1 MLDLQND
8 YQFEK
13 QKLEKEKLEWSKI
26 QKEQE
31 LCLKQESNILI
42 NLQETIL
49 NSKIPKLE
57 KGLSNSTN
65 ISELESL
72 KLLYEN
78 KLKDL
83 SHQKKL
89 LDEEQLLF
97 NKYKNETNDLLNKQL
112 QDLNTKSGQQELK
125 KREISAKIEE
135 LEEKEKKIIKKSR
148 KFEKNKNELTEL
160 FNEVNKKEFEN
171 KKRAIDIDDEGKDL
185 DKRKN
190 EIKDKKILLDK
201 KLDEIK
207 NEKEKIEKEKQL
219 LLMKKK
225 IYY

>member
-31 LCLKQESNILI
+31 LRLKQESNILI

-49 NSKIPKLE
+49 NIKIPKLE
-57 KGLSNSTN
+57 KSLSNSTN

-83 SHQKKL
+83 FHQKKL
-89 LDEEQLLF
+89 LEEEQLLF
-97 NKYKNETNDLLNKQL
+97 NKYRNETNDLLNKQL

-135 LEEKEKKIIKKSR
+135 LEEKEKKIIKK
-148 KFEKNKNELTEL
+148 
-160 FNEVNKKEFEN
+160 VEN
-171 KKRAIDIDDEGKDL
+171 L
-185 DKRKN
+185 
-190 EIKDKKILLDK
+190 KKIK
-201 KLDEIK
+201 M
-207 NEKEKIEKEKQL
+207 N
-219 LLMKKK
+219 
-225 IYY
+225 